1 MRTGGF
7 RRKRETA
14 AQIVVSSFGI
24 IPHLWV
30 GGWVGG
36 GRQECVRSLLRSFVR
51 SLTERTKE
59 PF

>member
-30 GGWVGG
+30 GGWGKKTRV
-36 GRQECVRSLLRSFVR
+36 RSFVASLIR
-51 SLTERTKE
+51 SFTH
-59 PF
+59 